1 MKKILT
7 LATLILGVLTCSAQA
22 QSSSYPTR
30 SVRAVLPYSV
40 GSGPDTVARMIGE
53 QLSAAWKQPFIVE
66 NKPGANGWLAL
77 GEVKRSAADGYSIAI
92 VDNTHMTLHPHLYK
106 KMPFDPARD
115 FVAAAPIYSTH
126 FFIVVSANSPWRNVG
141 DLIGAAHKA
150 NGHLTYGT
158 WGIGSVAHL
167 GSTILQQRTQTSM
180 THIPFKDLSQLY
192 AAVANGDVDWA
203 FGTAATVQNLYQ
215 AKRVKFL
222 ALAAP
227 ARLAAYPDVPTI
239 AQAGG
244 PQDFELKTW
253 VAAFAPRGTPQAVI
267 ERLNTAIA
275 AALRTPAIKQRFETF
290 GFNAWSVDAPG
301 LARAVNEDSAH
312 FGQIVQKANIALD

>member
-40 GSGPDTVARMIGE
+40 GGGPDTVARMIGE
-53 QLSAAWKQPFIVE
+53 QLSTAWKQPFIVE

-167 GSTILQQRTQTSM
+167 GSTILQQRTQMSM

-267 ERLNTAIA
+267 ESLNTAIA